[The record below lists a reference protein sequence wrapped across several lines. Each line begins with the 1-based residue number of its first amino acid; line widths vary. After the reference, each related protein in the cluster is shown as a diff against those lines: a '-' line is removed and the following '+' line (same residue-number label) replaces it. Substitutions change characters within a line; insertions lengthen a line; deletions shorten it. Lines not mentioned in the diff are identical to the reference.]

1 MLTIIIPVYNE
12 INTLEKILKKILIVK
27 KIKKKII
34 IVDDGSTDGTRELLK
49 KKISKDKN
57 IFKIIYHKNN
67 MGKGA
72 AINSAKK
79 YIGKK
84 FVIIQDAD
92 LEYNPKDYNK
102 ILEILQ
108 KRKHKAVYGSR
119 VLGKNRYLDDKKT
132 KTYRIFANHVLTI
145 FSNII
150 NNQRLTDAH
159 TCYKAFD
166 AKLFKKITLREKGF
180 SFCPEITTKISN
192 LKIDIKEVKI
202 NYMPRSYDQGKKISF
217 IDGFDALWTI
227 IKYKYFKK

>member
-12 INTLEKILKKILIVK
+12 INTLEKILKKNLIVK

>member
-92 LEYNPKDYNK
+92 L
-102 ILEILQ
+102 
-108 KRKHKAVYGSR
+108 
-119 VLGKNRYLDDKKT
+119 
-132 KTYRIFANHVLTI
+132 
-145 FSNII
+145 
-150 NNQRLTDAH
+150 
-159 TCYKAFD
+159 
-166 AKLFKKITLREKGF
+166 
-180 SFCPEITTKISN
+180 
-192 LKIDIKEVKI
+192 
-202 NYMPRSYDQGKKISF
+202 
-217 IDGFDALWTI
+217 
-227 IKYKYFKK
+227 